1 MYTVDTNEYI
11 SMLRELLDAGQTV
24 QLPVSGNSMLPFLI
38 HNRDNVTL
46 SPPGS
51 ALEVGDIVLYQRPG
65 GQYILHRI
73 CRITQAGIFC
83 IGDAQQ
89 QVEGPIAPK
98 AVFGRVTAAVRK
110 GKALTPGTPLWDFF
124 ARVWIRMIP
133 CRHGLM
139 RLYGIRFPDGKGAAH
154 E

>member
-38 HNRDNVTL
+38 HNRDSVTL
-46 SPPGS
+46 TRPETPLK
-51 ALEVGDIVLYQRPG
+51 AGDIVLYQRPTG
-65 GQYILHRI
+65 EYILHRI
-73 CRITQAGIFC
+73 CRITDQGFYAL
-83 IGDAQQ
+83 GDAQMLI
-89 QVEGPIAPK
+89 EGPLDPDC
-98 AVFGRVTAAVRK
+98 VFGRVTAAVRK
-110 GKALTPGTPLWDFF
+110 GKTLTPGTPLWDFF

-133 CRHGLM
+133 CRHVLM
-139 RLYGIRFPDGKGAAH
+139 RLYGIRFPDGKGAAY

>member
-24 QLPVSGNSMLPFLI
+24 QLPVSGNSMLPLLI
-38 HNRDNVTL
+38 HNRDSVTL
-46 SPPGS
+46 ARPETP
-51 ALEVGDIVLYQRPG
+51 LKVGDIVLYQRPTG
-65 GQYILHRI
+65 EYILHRI

-89 QVEGPIAPK
+89 QVEGPIAPD

-110 GKALTPGTPLWDFF
+110 GKTLTPGTPLWDFS
-124 ARVWIRMIP
+124 ARAWIRMIP
-133 CRHGLM
+133 CRHTLM
-139 RLYGIRFPDGKGAAH
+139 RLYGIRFPDGKGAAY